1 MAGGELHGTG
11 SAKISETTERK
22 HTKHGHG
29 QEHGDTKRVIVVHCK
44 AGKGRSGTMACSYLI
59 SECGWT
65 PEDAIARFT
74 ERRMKP
80 MFGAGVSI
88 PSQLRWISYV
98 DRWTKGGKK
107 YVDRPVEVL
116 EVHVWGLRHGVKLAI
131 EGFVDEGKKIKAF
144 HTFTKAERIVVEGD
158 APGGSGVLDLM
169 SDMAGYGV
177 KGPTEDQP
185 GAECGDVVDEGGHQ
199 PERSKS
205 TKDKLMRR
213 VSKFGY
219 GSHSGVDES
228 SSSDASKPGAPQK
241 SKTMTVQPATDAPTT
256 STPSLP
262 QGPLQSK
269 AASSANLIQLRAK
282 TEAAVGTNIGSSPT
296 LADSSEPGGQA
307 VIFKPAEPIIL
318 PHSDINI
325 DVERRNRAPAGL
337 GMSMVT
343 SVGHVW
349 FNTFFEGN
357 GPEQNGVADESGVFE
372 IEWDKMDGIKGSLRK
387 GTRAC
392 DRIAVVWRSVK
403 DVDGPDIVINE
414 PGENS
419 PVPQMRAADWTQEKG
434 DDPEAGKGLG
444 LRPLDGTDSEVV
456 SAASSVHGVPVGD
469 SKDGVAETAEGD
481 EGDSLKGVKTSG
493 PSGEEEL
500 GAGVRA

>member
-1 MAGGELHGTG
+1 MAGGELHGSG
-11 SAKISETTERK
+11 SAKVTETSGRK
-22 HTKHGHG
+22 HIKHGHG
-29 QEHGDTKRVIVVHCK
+29 QEHGDTERVIVVHCK

-80 MFGAGVSI
+80 RFGAGVSI

-116 EVHVWGLRHGVKLAI
+116 EVHVWGLRHGVKLAV
-131 EGFVDEGKKIKAF
+131 EGFVDEGKKIKVF
-144 HTFTKAERIVVEGD
+144 HIFTRAERIVVEGD

-169 SDMAGYGV
+169 SDMAGYGAR
-177 KGPTEDQP
+177 GPTEDQP
-185 GAECGDVVDEGGHQ
+185 GAEFGDVVDEGQHP
-199 PERSKS
+199 PERTKS
-205 TKDKLMRR
+205 TKDKLMKR
-213 VSKFGY
+213 VSKLGY
-219 GSHSGVDES
+219 GSQSESDEGSG
-228 SSSDASKPGAPQK
+228 SDAIKPGVPQK
-241 SKTMTVQPATDAPTT
+241 SKTMAVQPATDAPTT

-262 QGPLQSK
+262 QGPSLPK
-269 AASSANLIQLRAK
+269 AASSANLIQPRAK
-282 TEAAVGTNIGSSPT
+282 TEAAVNSGSSPT

-307 VIFKPAEPIIL
+307 VIFKPSKPIIL

-372 IEWDKMDGIKGSLRK
+372 IDWDKMDGIKGSLRK

-392 DRIAVVWRSVK
+392 DRIAVVWRSMK
-403 DVDGPDIVINE
+403 DVERPDIVINE
-414 PGENS
+414 PGEDS
-419 PVPQMRAADWTQEKG
+419 PVPQMRPADWTQEKG

-444 LRPLDGTDSEVV
+444 LRASDGTDSEVV
-456 SAASSVHGVPVGD
+456 SAASSVHGEAVGD
-469 SKDGVAETAEGD
+469 GKDGAGEGGED
-481 EGDSLKGVKTSG
+481 DSLKGVKTSG
-493 PSGEEEL
+493 PSGEEVL
-500 GAGVRA
+500 GGRAGV